1 MNITNKCVLGISVLA
16 ILSFGFSAF
25 QGNTQI
31 AERKKDYNIYLEA
44 NSDKENVKSSLDKI
58 TELEKK
64 YGESDAL
71 SLSKVELYKKAK
83 DYKSLQNE
91 IEKVYN
97 KYPQTR
103 KTASFILLY
112 SEVALKNGDKELAKQ
127 MITEAIQLGAQEN
140 YKDRADKVLSQLK

>member
-1 MNITNKCVLGISVLA
+1 MNITNKCVLGVSVLA

-25 QGNTQI
+25 QGNAQI

-44 NSDKENVKSSLDKI
+44 NSDNEDVKSSLDKI

-71 SLSKVELYKKAK
+71 SLSKVELYKKGK

-112 SEVALKNGDKELAKQ
+112 SEVALKNGDKELAKK
-127 MITEAIQLGAQEN
+127 MITESVQLGTQEN
-140 YKDRADKVLSQLK
+140 YKDRVDKVLSQLK

>member
-1 MNITNKCVLGISVLA
+1 MNITNKCVLGVSVLA

-25 QGNTQI
+25 QGNAQI

-44 NSDKENVKSSLDKI
+44 NSDKEDVKSSLDKI

-71 SLSKVELYKKAK
+71 SLSKVELYKKGK

-112 SEVALKNGDKELAKQ
+112 SEAALKNGDKELAKK

-140 YKDRADKVLSQLK
+140 YKDRVDKVLSQLK

>member
-1 MNITNKCVLGISVLA
+1 MNITNKCVLGVSVLA

-25 QGNTQI
+25 QGNAQI

-44 NSDKENVKSSLDKI
+44 NSDNEDVKSSLDKI

-71 SLSKVELYKKAK
+71 SLSKVELYKKGK

-112 SEVALKNGDKELAKQ
+112 SEAALKNGDKELAKK

-140 YKDRADKVLSQLK
+140 YKDRVDKVLSQLK